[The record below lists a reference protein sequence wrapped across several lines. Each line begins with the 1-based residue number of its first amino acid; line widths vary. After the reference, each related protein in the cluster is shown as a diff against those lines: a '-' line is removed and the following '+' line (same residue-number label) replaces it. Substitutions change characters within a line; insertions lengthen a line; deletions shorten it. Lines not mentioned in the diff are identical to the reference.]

1 MMKLNE
7 IVEKL
12 ELEVLSNLE
21 DVDVEGVFISDMLSD
36 VMSSANPGDLWLTVQ
51 THKNVVSATNLVDLS
66 AILVTHGKTVPA
78 ETIEL
83 ANRFNVTIL
92 RSPLSTFDLVF
103 KLVQIGLKPSN
114 Q

>member
-1 MMKLNE
+1 MKLNE

-12 ELEVLSNLE
+12 GLEVLSNIE
-21 DVDVEGVFISDMLSD
+21 DNEVEGVFISDMLSD

-66 AILVTHGKTVPA
+66 AILITHGKTVPE

-83 ANRFNVTIL
+83 AKRFNVTIL
-92 RSPLSTFDLVF
+92 RSDLSTFDLVF
-103 KLVQIGLKPSN
+103 KLVEVGLKPTN
-114 Q
+114 K